1 MTTFDITFIVGFL
14 AIFTTVLFLS
24 EIAPYG
30 IGEKIKDIKK
40 KFK

>member
-1 MTTFDITFIVGFL
+1 MTISSIAFIIGFL
-14 AIFTTVLFLS
+14 TIFTTVLFLG

-30 IGEKIKDIKK
+30 IGEKIKDIKN